1 MGLLK
6 TMTKTDKKQIRID
19 ISALK
24 ISKDFRLIF
33 SAGVISNIGSMM
45 TYVAMPFQ
53 IKEITNSYLW
63 VGAVGLVETLPLIIF
78 GLYGGVLADAFDR
91 RKLILISE
99 FAAMIVSIAL
109 LINVWSGFNSP
120 VLILFLAAIFAATD
134 GIFRPAVDATTPQV
148 VPYTNLPSAG
158 ALNSLRHQ
166 TASIAGPM
174 IGGLILAAGGIAV
187 AYFIDVLTFV
197 ISLILLI
204 KISPAIPSHGAE
216 NPSLK
221 RIKEGI
227 SYALSRKDL
236 LGTYLV
242 DLSAM
247 FFAFPYALFPFV
259 ADQLGGPWTLGFL
272 YAAIPAGALIATLT
286 SGWSN
291 HVSRHGRIIAMAA
304 CGWGFGIIIFG
315 LVHSLIFAIIGL
327 MIAGFFD
334 QISAIFR
341 GLIWNQSIPDHLRG
355 RLASIEMLSYS
366 VGPQLGQVRGALFA
380 RFGGLEFSLISG
392 GILTIISS
400 VFFSSLLKDFYKYDV
415 NTNVFAKNL
424 KEFRE
429 KNVNFDPH
437 I

>member
-1 MGLLK
+1 MSQP
-6 TMTKTDKKQIRID
+6 KKRIRID

-24 ISKDFRLIF
+24 ASRDFRLVF

-53 IKEITNSYLW
+53 IKELTNSYLW
-63 VGAVGLVETLPLIIF
+63 VGAVGFVETVPLIIF

-91 RKLILISE
+91 KKLILISE
-99 FAAMIVSIAL
+99 FWAMLVSIGL
-109 LINVWSGFNSP
+109 LVNVLSGFNSP
-120 VLILFLAAIFAATD
+120 ALILILAMIFAATD
-134 GIFRPAVDATTPQV
+134 GIFRPAVDAMIPQV
-148 VPYTNLPSAG
+148 VPYQKLPSAG

-166 TASIAGPM
+166 SSSIAGPM
-174 IGGLILAAGGIAV
+174 IGGIILASGGIAF
-187 AYFIDVLTFV
+187 AYTLDVLSFV
-197 ISLILLI
+197 VSLFLLVRISSAKPI
-204 KISPAIPSHGAE
+204 HGAE
-216 NPSLK
+216 KPSLH

-227 SYALSRKDL
+227 KYALSRKDL

-259 ADQLGGPWTLGFL
+259 ADELGGAWTLGFL

-291 HVSRHGRIIAMAA
+291 HVSRHGRIIAFAA
-304 CGWGFGIIIFG
+304 AGWGLGIVLFG
-315 LVHSLIFAIIGL
+315 LVHSLVFAIIGL

-366 VGPQLGQVRGALFA
+366 VGPQMGQVRGALFA
-380 RFGGLEFSLISG
+380 RAFGLEFSLISG
-392 GILTIISS
+392 GILTIIASALVS
-400 VFFSSLLKDFYKYDV
+400 GVLKDFYKYDV
-415 NTNVFAKNL
+415 NTNVFAKKL
-424 KEFRE
+424 KDFRE
-429 KNVNFDPH
+429 KNANIDH
-437 I
+437 NM

>member
-1 MGLLK
+1 MSQP
-6 TMTKTDKKQIRID
+6 KKRIRID
-19 ISALK
+19 ISALRA
-24 ISKDFRLIF
+24 SRDFRLVF

-53 IKEITNSYLW
+53 IKELTNSYLW
-63 VGAVGLVETLPLIIF
+63 VGAVGFVETVPLIIF

-91 RKLILISE
+91 KKMILISE
-99 FAAMIVSIAL
+99 FGAMLVSIGL
-109 LINVWSGFNSP
+109 LLNVISGFNSP
-120 VLILFLAAIFAATD
+120 VLILILAMIFAATD
-134 GIFRPAVDATTPQV
+134 GIFRPAVDAMIPQV
-148 VPYTNLPSAG
+148 VPYQKLPSAG

-166 TASIAGPM
+166 TSSIAGPM
-174 IGGLILAAGGIAV
+174 IGGIILASGGIAV
-187 AYFIDVLTFV
+187 AYSLDVVSFV
-197 ISLILLI
+197 ISLFLLI
-204 KISPAIPSHGAE
+204 RINSAKPIHGAE
-216 NPSLK
+216 KPSLH

-227 SYALSRKDL
+227 KYALSRKDL

-259 ADQLGGPWTLGFL
+259 ADELGGAWTLGFL

-291 HVSRHGRIIAMAA
+291 HVSRHGRIIAFAA
-304 CGWGFGIIIFG
+304 AGWGLGIVLFG
-315 LVHSLIFAIIGL
+315 LVHSLFFAIIGL

-366 VGPQLGQVRGALFA
+366 VGPQMGQVRGALFA
-380 RFGGLEFSLISG
+380 RAFGLEFSLISG
-392 GILTIISS
+392 GILTIIASALVS
-400 VFFSSLLKDFYKYDV
+400 GMLKDFYKYDV
-415 NTNVFAKNL
+415 NTNVFAKKL
-424 KEFRE
+424 KDFRE
-429 KNVNFDPH
+429 KNAKFDH
-437 I
+437 NI

>member
-1 MGLLK
+1 
-6 TMTKTDKKQIRID
+6 MTKKQIRID

-24 ISKDFRLIF
+24 VSRDFRLIF
-33 SAGVISNIGSMM
+33 SAGVISNFGSMM

-63 VGAVGLVETLPLIIF
+63 VGAVGIVETIPLIVF
-78 GLYGGVLADAFDR
+78 GLYGGVLADAFNR
-91 RKLILISE
+91 KKLIWISE
-99 FAAMIVSIAL
+99 FAAMIVSIL
-109 LINVWSGFNSP
+109 LLFNVILGLNSP
-120 VLILFLAAIFAATD
+120 VLILVLAAIFAATD

-148 VPYTNLPSAG
+148 VPYKNLASAG

-166 TASIAGPM
+166 SASIAGPM
-174 IGGLILAAGGIAV
+174 IGGVILAAGGIAL

-197 ISLILLI
+197 ISLYLLI
-204 KISPAIPSHGAE
+204 KIKNAFPSGGAE

-227 SYALSRKDL
+227 KYALSRKDL

-259 ADQLGGPWTLGFL
+259 ADQLGGAWTLGFL

-291 HVSRHGRIIAMAA
+291 HVSRHGRIIALAA
-304 CGWGFGIIIFG
+304 CGWGLGIILFG
-315 LVHSLIFAIIGL
+315 LVHSFVFAIIGL

-366 VGPQLGQVRGALFA
+366 VGPQLGQVRGAVFA
-380 RFGGLEFSLISG
+380 KVGGLEFSLISG
-392 GILTIISS
+392 GILTIASS
-400 VFFSSLLKDFYKYDV
+400 IIFSAMLKDFYKYDV
-415 NTNVFAKNL
+415 NTNVFAKKL

-429 KNVNFDPH
+429 KSVISDPNM
-437 I
+437 

>member
-1 MGLLK
+1 MSQP
-6 TMTKTDKKQIRID
+6 KKRIRID
-19 ISALK
+19 ISALRA
-24 ISKDFRLIF
+24 SRDFRLVF

-53 IKEITNSYLW
+53 IKELTNSYLW
-63 VGAVGLVETLPLIIF
+63 VGAVGFVETVPLIIF

-91 RKLILISE
+91 KKMILISE
-99 FAAMIVSIAL
+99 FGAMLVSIGL
-109 LINVWSGFNSP
+109 LLNVISGFNSP
-120 VLILFLAAIFAATD
+120 VLILILAMIFAATD
-134 GIFRPAVDATTPQV
+134 GIFRPAVDAMIPQV
-148 VPYTNLPSAG
+148 VPYQKLPSAG

-166 TASIAGPM
+166 TSSIAGPM
-174 IGGLILAAGGIAV
+174 IGGIILASGGIAV
-187 AYFIDVLTFV
+187 AYSLDVLSFV
-197 ISLILLI
+197 ISLFLLI
-204 KISPAIPSHGAE
+204 RINSAKPIHGAE
-216 NPSLK
+216 KPSLH

-227 SYALSRKDL
+227 KYALSRKDL

-259 ADQLGGPWTLGFL
+259 ADELGGAWTLGFL

-291 HVSRHGRIIAMAA
+291 HVSRHGRIIAFAA
-304 CGWGFGIIIFG
+304 AGWGLGIVLFG
-315 LVHSLIFAIIGL
+315 LVHSLFFAIIGL

-366 VGPQLGQVRGALFA
+366 VGPQMGQVRGALFA
-380 RFGGLEFSLISG
+380 RAFGLEFSLISG
-392 GILTIISS
+392 GILTIIASALVS
-400 VFFSSLLKDFYKYDV
+400 GMLKDFYKYDV
-415 NTNVFAKNL
+415 NTNVFAKKL
-424 KEFRE
+424 KDFRE
-429 KNVNFDPH
+429 KNAKIDHN

>member
-1 MGLLK
+1 
-6 TMTKTDKKQIRID
+6 
-19 ISALK
+19 
-24 ISKDFRLIF
+24 
-33 SAGVISNIGSMM
+33 
-45 TYVAMPFQ
+45 
-53 IKEITNSYLW
+53 
-63 VGAVGLVETLPLIIF
+63 
-78 GLYGGVLADAFDR
+78 
-91 RKLILISE
+91 
-99 FAAMIVSIAL
+99 
-109 LINVWSGFNSP
+109 
-120 VLILFLAAIFAATD
+120 
-134 GIFRPAVDATTPQV
+134 
-148 VPYTNLPSAG
+148 
-158 ALNSLRHQ
+158 
-166 TASIAGPM
+166 
-174 IGGLILAAGGIAV
+174 
-187 AYFIDVLTFV
+187 
-197 ISLILLI
+197 
-204 KISPAIPSHGAE
+204 
-216 NPSLK
+216 
-221 RIKEGI
+221 
-227 SYALSRKDL
+227 
-236 LGTYLV
+236 
-242 DLSAM
+242 
-247 FFAFPYALFPFV
+247 
-259 ADQLGGPWTLGFL
+259 
-272 YAAIPAGALIATLT
+272 
-286 SGWSN
+286 
-291 HVSRHGRIIAMAA
+291 RIIAIAA

>member
-1 MGLLK
+1 
-6 TMTKTDKKQIRID
+6 MTKTDKKQIRID

-109 LINVWSGFNSP
+109 LVNVLSGFNSP

-174 IGGLILAAGGIAV
+174 IGGLILAAGGISL

-197 ISLILLI
+197 ISLILLL

-216 NPSLK
+216 NPSLN

-259 ADQLGGPWTLGFL
+259 ADELGGAWTLGFL

-304 CGWGFGIIIFG
+304 CGWGLGIIIFG

-429 KNVNFDPH
+429 KNVNFDPN

>member
-1 MGLLK
+1 MSQP
-6 TMTKTDKKQIRID
+6 KKRIRID

-24 ISKDFRLIF
+24 ASRDFRLVF

-53 IKEITNSYLW
+53 IKELTNSYLW
-63 VGAVGLVETLPLIIF
+63 VGAVGFVETVPLIIF

-91 RKLILISE
+91 KKMILISE
-99 FAAMIVSIAL
+99 FGAMLVSVGL
-109 LINVWSGFNSP
+109 LINVISGFNSP
-120 VLILFLAAIFAATD
+120 VLILILAMIFAATD
-134 GIFRPAVDATTPQV
+134 GIFRPAVDAMIPQV
-148 VPYTNLPSAG
+148 VPYQKLPSAG

-166 TASIAGPM
+166 TSSIAGPM
-174 IGGLILAAGGIAV
+174 IGGIILASGGIAF
-187 AYFIDVLTFV
+187 AYSLDVLSFV
-197 ISLILLI
+197 VSLFLLI
-204 KISPAIPSHGAE
+204 RINSAKPIHGAE
-216 NPSLK
+216 KPSLH

-227 SYALSRKDL
+227 KYALSRKDL

-259 ADQLGGPWTLGFL
+259 ADELGGAWTLGFL

-291 HVSRHGRIIAMAA
+291 HVSRHGRIIAFAA
-304 CGWGFGIIIFG
+304 AGWGLGIVLFG
-315 LVHSLIFAIIGL
+315 LVHSLVFAIIGL

-366 VGPQLGQVRGALFA
+366 VGPQMGQVRGALFA
-380 RFGGLEFSLISG
+380 RAFGLEFSLISG
-392 GILTIISS
+392 GILTIIASALVS
-400 VFFSSLLKDFYKYDV
+400 GMLKDFYKYDV
-415 NTNVFAKNL
+415 NTNVFAKKL
-424 KEFRE
+424 KDFRE
-429 KNVNFDPH
+429 KNANKDH
-437 I
+437 NM